1 MRPWSY
7 TYTHNPGLLFLSGG
21 GFESAFE
28 AVLHMPEAP
37 KRIGKYEVHGLVGKG
52 AMGVVY
58 NAVDPALG
66 RPVAIKTLS
75 FAAVAGSPQE
85 AELRLRF
92 LREARSAGMLQHPNI
107 ITVHEL
113 FEEGGTAYLVM
124 ELLEGASLSS
134 LIRRRKNL
142 SLGERLSLID
152 QIASGLAEAHAHR
165 IVHRDLKP
173 SNVFVLKSGI
183 AKVLDFGVAKMGEG
197 ELTKA
202 GTVFGTIEYM
212 APEQVKGAS
221 VNARADIFSLG
232 VVAYEVLSGR
242 NPFRADT
249 LAASVFKILSD
260 TPEKL
265 SGDPAR
271 VPAELEAIVFRALA
285 KSESARFESM
295 NELRT
300 ALRAAAEAL
309 GVELRPPVLSEQD
322 IVISKEKV
330 DVTGGSVEPPVS
342 QWSHVAAQAD
352 LLEDVY
358 QRGVAA
364 FNAGEF
370 DDCVEKMSQVLDEVP
385 VHSMSLHYL
394 ATSEEKLRRERLGE
408 AERKEVAVLLSA
420 MRDAHKRGEAAEVI
434 EKSNQLLALDKESLE
449 ARWYRRNAEA
459 RQRAV
464 SVGVPS
470 GKGAHGHGRSV
481 AGTLSRE
488 APKSFGYFPSKGA
501 PPGGPDRN
509 RALEMAPVA
518 ARATTDGKG
527 IWVLLGVGA
536 LFVALVAIWLSA
548 LGAKG
553 PAVSAAPTKLPGVR
567 TSPFDGIDE
576 DGTVVLQVPR
586 PPAEA
591 PLAIHQAIPTS
602 IVVGQAVKVGLFG
615 EGFEGAGAITVSV
628 EQGSGSVLSSEVKN
642 EGLLE
647 VEIQA
652 DSPGELVLVAT
663 DEKGRRGT
671 VSLVVEEQ

>member
-1 MRPWSY
+1 
-7 TYTHNPGLLFLSGG
+7 
-21 GFESAFE
+21 
-28 AVLHMPEAP
+28 MPETP
-37 KRIGKYEVHGLVGKG
+37 KRIGKYEVHGVVGKG

-58 NAVDPALG
+58 HAVDPTLG

-75 FAAVAGSPQE
+75 FAGIPDSPLG

-113 FEEGGTAYLVM
+113 FEENGTAYLVM

-134 LIRRRKNL
+134 LIRRKKEL
-142 SLGERLSLID
+142 TLGETLSLID

-173 SNVFVLKSGI
+173 SNVFVLKNGV

-212 APEQVKGAS
+212 SPEQVKGAS

-232 VVAYEVLSGR
+232 VVAYEVLTGK
-242 NPFRADT
+242 NPFRGDT

-265 SGDPAR
+265 SGAATGI
-271 VPAELEAIVFRALA
+271 PAEMEAVLFRALA
-285 KSESARFESM
+285 KSETDRFESM
-295 NELRT
+295 TELRN
-300 ALRAAAEAL
+300 ALEASARAA
-309 GVELRPPVLSEQD
+309 GVTLTPPQLSEND

-330 DVTGGSVEPPVS
+330 DLTGASMEPRVS

-352 LLEDVY
+352 LLEEVY

-370 DDCVEKMSQVLDEVP
+370 ADCVEKMSQVLDEVP
-385 VHSMSLHYL
+385 VHTMSLHYL
-394 ATSEEKLRRERLGE
+394 ATSEEKLRRKRLGE
-408 AERKEVAVLLSA
+408 AERKKVAALLTA
-420 MRDAHKRGEAAEVI
+420 MRDAHKRGESAQVI
-434 EKSNQLLALDKESLE
+434 ETSNQLLALDKESLE

-470 GKGAHGHGRSV
+470 SARGAHGRSV

-488 APKSFGYFPSKGA
+488 ASRSFGYFPSQDA
-501 PPGGPDRN
+501 PAGGPAKNPRVD
-509 RALEMAPVA
+509 AGSPVA
-518 ARATTDGKG
+518 VSRSSGG
-527 IWVLLGVGA
+527 RGVWILVGVGA
-536 LFVALVAIWLSA
+536 LFVALVAVWLSA
-548 LGAKG
+548 FGEKG

-567 TSPFDGIDE
+567 TSPFDGVDD

-586 PPAEA
+586 PPAGT
-591 PLAIHQAIPTS
+591 PLSIHQVIPTS
-602 IVVGQAVKVGLFG
+602 IVTGKPVTVGLFG
-615 EGFEGAGAITVSV
+615 EGFDGELTVSV
-628 EQGSGSVLSSEVKN
+628 EQGSAAVVSSELKN
-642 EGLLE
+642 EGLIE

-652 DSPGELVLVAT
+652 ASPGEIVLVLS
-663 DEKGRRGT
+663 DGKGRRGT
-671 VSLVVEEQ
+671 IPLVVEEE